1 MSDLWQDI
9 RYGTRRLTHAP
20 GFTAAA
26 VLTLALGI
34 GATSSI
40 FTLVRAVLLDALP
53 YEDPE
58 RLVMVRGLMT
68 REEPEDWPISW
79 LDMEDLGAQQKVFD
93 GVAAVGDDLAFNLDS
108 AGELEHVAG
117 EMVSAG
123 YFDLLG
129 VKPIEGRT
137 FRPEEDR
144 PPGEARVVVLGH
156 DLWQRRFRGSSAVV
170 GHTLRLNEE
179 AYTIIGV
186 MPPRFRGLTDEAELW
201 LPAAVSQTTLGKHY
215 VEMRRFRWLF
225 GVARLAPG
233 VSAEQAQKELDGI
246 FTSLAKEYP
255 DSNEHFSLRL
265 TPLAEAWF
273 GDLRS
278 PLLALLGAAGFVLL
292 IACTN
297 VANLL
302 LARAVTRH
310 KEMSVRAALG
320 AGRGRLIRQLLAESV
335 VLSVF
340 GSVLGLFFASWATGF
355 LAGSG
360 AIQLKS
366 FVDPEVDP
374 TVAAI
379 TVVLALGCGV
389 FFGLAPA
396 LLGTRINLQSGLKE
410 GERASSGSAGRRR
423 FQSLLVM
430 SEMGLA
436 LALLAGAGL
445 MIKGFGRF
453 VETDLGLNPQGVL
466 TLRMDLTGE
475 RYKDSDVYRAFVRQL
490 HDRLS
495 AISGIE
501 SVALEGPGIPTG
513 DWHSA
518 SYSLEDRPDDQ
529 DPVSMLRHHVTP
541 GYFETLGIPL
551 IAGRDFTSQ
560 DAYQT
565 APPAMVVSES
575 LAKRFWPGGNA
586 VGKRIKPGP
595 YDGPSPWYT
604 VIGVV
609 ADVNHRGLGG
619 EEQSDPD
626 LYSAIFQAPARSP
639 SLLSILA
646 RTDGPPTSFLPQV
659 RQAVRETAPSLTVFD
674 VRTLED
680 RLAEQ
685 TARGRSLVLL
695 MTIFAAIALLLAILG
710 IYGLLSYMVTQRRR
724 EIGIRMA
731 LGADRGGVISM
742 VVRGAL
748 VMILAGLALGF
759 VAVLLL
765 NRFLISLLYGLS
777 PSDPAT
783 LAATAVLLLGVALVA
798 SIVPALQASK
808 ISPVTTLRSE

>member
-68 REEPEDWPISW
+68 REEAEDWPISW
-79 LDMEDLGAQQKVFD
+79 LDMEDLGAQQKVFK
-93 GVAAVGDDLAFNLDS
+93 GVAAVGDDIAFNLDS
-108 AGELEHVAG
+108 AGELEHVPG

-129 VKPIEGRT
+129 VKPVAGRT
-137 FRPEEDR
+137 FRAEEDR
-144 PPGEARVVVLGH
+144 PPGEARVAVLGH
-156 DLWQRRFRGSSAVV
+156 DLWQRRFGGTPAAV
-170 GHTLRLNEE
+170 GRTLRLNEE
-179 AYTIIGV
+179 AYTIVGV
-186 MPPRFRGLTDEAELW
+186 MPPGFRGLTDEAEIW
-201 LPAAVSQTTLGKHY
+201 LPAAVAQTTLGKHY

-225 GVARLAPG
+225 GVARLAPE
-233 VSAEQAQKELDGI
+233 VSVEQAQKELDGI

-265 TPLAEAWF
+265 TPLSEAWF

-302 LARAVTRH
+302 LARAVTRQ

-335 VLSVF
+335 VLSIF

-355 LAGSG
+355 LTGSG

-366 FVDPEVDP
+366 FVNAQVDP

-379 TVVLALGCGV
+379 TVVVALACGV

-396 LLGTRINLQSGLKE
+396 LLGTRINLQSGLKA
-410 GERASSGSAGRRR
+410 GERSSAGSGRRR
-423 FQSLLVM
+423 FQALLVI
-430 SEMGLA
+430 SEVGLA

-453 VETDLGLNPQGVL
+453 VETDLGWKPQGVL

-490 HDRLS
+490 YEKLS
-495 AISGIE
+495 AVSGIE

-513 DWHSA
+513 EWHSA
-518 SYSLEDRPDDQ
+518 SYSLENRPEDQ
-529 DPVSMLRHHVTP
+529 EPVSLLRHHVTP
-541 GYFETLGIPL
+541 GYFKTLGIPL
-551 IAGRDFTSQ
+551 VAGRDFTSQ

-565 APPAMVVSES
+565 APPAMMVSES
-575 LAKRFWPGGNA
+575 MAKRFWPGESA

-595 YDGPSPWYT
+595 FDGPSPWFT
-604 VIGVV
+604 IVGVV

-626 LYSAIFQAPARSP
+626 VYSAIFQSPARSP
-639 SLLSILA
+639 SLLSILV
-646 RTDGPPTSFLPQV
+646 RTDGPPTSFVPQV

-680 RLAEQ
+680 RLDEQ

-695 MTIFAAIALLLAILG
+695 MTVFAAIALLLAIIG

-731 LGADRGGVISM
+731 LGADRGGVVGM

-748 VMILAGLALGF
+748 VMILAGLTLGF

-783 LAATAVLLLGVALVA
+783 LAATAVLLLGVALIA
-798 SIVPALQASK
+798 SIVPALQASR

>member
-9 RYGTRRLTHAP
+9 QYGTRRLTRAP

-53 YEDPE
+53 YEAPE
-58 RLVMVRGLMT
+58 RLVMVRGLMS
-68 REEPEDWPISW
+68 REAPEDWPISW
-79 LDMEDLGAQQKVFD
+79 LDMEDLGAQQKVFE

-156 DLWQRRFRGSSAVV
+156 DLWQRRFGGSPGVV
-170 GHTLRLNEE
+170 GRTLRLNEE
-179 AYTIIGV
+179 AYTIVGV
-186 MPPRFRGLTDEAELW
+186 MPPRFRGLTDEAEIW
-201 LPAAVSQTTLGKHY
+201 LPAAVAQTTLGKHY

-225 GVARLAPG
+225 GVARLAPE
-233 VSAEQAQKELDGI
+233 VSTEQAQKELDGI
-246 FTSLAKEYP
+246 FTRLAEEYP

-265 TPLAEAWF
+265 TPLSEAWF
-273 GDLRS
+273 GELRS

-302 LARAVTRH
+302 LARAVTRQ

-335 VLSVF
+335 MLSIF
-340 GSVLGLFFASWATGF
+340 GSILGLLFASWATGF
-355 LAGSG
+355 LTSSG

-366 FVDPEVDP
+366 FVDAQVDP

-379 TVVLALGCGV
+379 TVILALACGV

-396 LLGTRINLQSGLKE
+396 LLGTRINLQSGLKA
-410 GERASSGSAGRRR
+410 GERSSAGSGRRR
-423 FQSLLVM
+423 FQALLVI

-445 MIKGFGRF
+445 MIKGFGRH
-453 VETDLGLNPQGVL
+453 VETELGIEPQGVL
-466 TLRMDLTGE
+466 TMRLDLTGE

-490 HDRLS
+490 HERLS
-495 AISGIE
+495 AVSGIE

-518 SYSLEDRPDDQ
+518 SYSLEDRPQDQ
-529 DPVSMLRHHVTP
+529 EPVSLLRHHVSP
-541 GYFETLGIPL
+541 GYFKTLGIPL
-551 IAGRDFTSQ
+551 VAGRDFTSQ
-560 DAYQT
+560 DAYEV
-565 APPAMVVSES
+565 APPAMMVSES
-575 LAKRFWPGGNA
+575 MAKRFWPGGKA
-586 VGKRIKPGP
+586 VGKRIKPGAF
-595 YDGPSPWYT
+595 DGPSPWYT

-626 LYSAIFQAPARSP
+626 VYSAIFQAPARSP
-639 SLLSILA
+639 SLLSILV
-646 RTDGPPTSFLPQV
+646 RTDGPPTSFVPQV

-680 RLAEQ
+680 RLDEQ

-695 MTIFAAIALLLAILG
+695 MTVFAAIALLLAIIG

-731 LGADRGGVISM
+731 LGADRGGVVGM

-783 LAATAVLLLGVALVA
+783 LAGTAILLLAVALVA
-798 SIVPALQASK
+798 SVVPALQASR